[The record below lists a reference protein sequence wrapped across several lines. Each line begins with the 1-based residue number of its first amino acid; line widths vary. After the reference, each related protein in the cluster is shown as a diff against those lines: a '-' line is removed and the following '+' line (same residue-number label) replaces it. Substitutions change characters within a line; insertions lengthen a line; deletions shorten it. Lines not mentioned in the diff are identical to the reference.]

1 MRKAWQ
7 NRGETMNRRNNDL
20 AMDDDWLD
28 RALAESGRAH
38 RAVYIADNGFAARV
52 AAALPAPAAIPAWR
66 RPAVAMLWAI
76 AAGGVAVALPGAVV
90 DAAREV
96 LRLMDGIPVSLA
108 GIATGVVV
116 LGAATWTAAAV
127 ALRQN

>member
-1 MRKAWQ
+1 MNPQ
-7 NRGETMNRRNNDL
+7 NDDNL

-38 RAVYIADNGFAARV
+38 RATYIADDGFATRV
-52 AAALPAPAAIPAWR
+52 AAVLPPQATIPAWR
-66 RPAVAMLWAI
+66 KPAVAMLWAV
-76 AAGGVAVALPGAVV
+76 AAGGVAIALPGAVADV
-90 DAAREV
+90 AREV
-96 LRLMDGIPVSLA
+96 LRVLDGIPVSLTGMA
-108 GIATGVVV
+108 AGVVV